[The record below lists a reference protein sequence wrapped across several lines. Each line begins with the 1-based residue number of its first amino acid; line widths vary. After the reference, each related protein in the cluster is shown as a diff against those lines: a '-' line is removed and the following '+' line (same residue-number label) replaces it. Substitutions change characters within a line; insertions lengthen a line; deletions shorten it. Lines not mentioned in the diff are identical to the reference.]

1 MLVYSYAALNFLY
14 MRYNRNTI
22 FEQFSNATV
31 KDDVPTEEKSV
42 ESEHNPLRR
51 RRVMRRPQSFVTNW

>member
-1 MLVYSYAALNFLY
+1 

-22 FEQFSNATV
+22 FEQFSKTTIEG
-31 KDDVPTEEKSV
+31 DVPKDEKLV
-42 ESEHNPLRR
+42 ESEHNSLRR